1 MVEEFKQIWSGP
13 EWGQIQHC
21 FLYMYIYQLATVIT
35 TFFRQLLSF
44 FSENKYFMTFFLV
57 LTN

>member
-1 MVEEFKQIWSGP
+1 MVEEFKQIWSGA
-13 EWGQIQHC
+13 EWGQIQLC

-35 TFFRQLLSF
+35 TCFRQLLSF